1 MHYVY
6 LLKSLKHDWVYVGS
20 TSDLIKRLKEH
31 NKGEVRST
39 KNRIP
44 YKLAY
49 YEAYENIQY
58 ARDRE
63 KEIKRN
69 RSKKEDILKRFS

>member
-6 LLKSLKHDWVYVGS
+6 LLKSLKHNWVYVGS
-20 TSDLIKRLKEH
+20 TSDLIKRFKEH
-31 NKGEVRST
+31 NNGEVRST

-44 YKLAY
+44 YKLIY
-49 YEAYENIQY
+49 YEAYCNIDQ

-63 KEIKRN
+63 KEVKEN
-69 RSKKEDILKRFS
+69 RSKKEDILKRFL